1 VSRYDPKGSIVDPS
15 NDPDVDREE
24 CPVCWEVLDEDGEC
38 EWCNEDEDEEPGE
51 AFGLYDTEREY
62 HEA

>member
-1 VSRYDPKGSIVDPS
+1 MRYWQT
-15 NDPDVDREE
+15 DPDAARDE
-24 CPVCWEVLDEDGEC
+24 CPVCWAVLDQDGEC

-62 HEA
+62 NEA